1 MASLTFKTSTTFK
14 KYVKGKFIL
23 RNLAP
28 TENEEICSEFTAIFI
43 GVPSGNLCGGE
54 SYKCPFREGTFF
66 FIRGRGDFAGEGH
79 QQNFYK
85 SGRAKPVLFA
95 VGAGSHFH
103 QRNKVLHVASV
114 KVDSLIYVNKHTK
127 SLEN

>member
-28 TENEEICSEFTAIFI
+28 TENEEIFSNLLLFSLGYLAGTSAEERATNAL
-43 GVPSGNLCGGE
+43 SG
-54 SYKCPFREGTFF
+54 KVRFF

-79 QQNFYK
+79 Q
-85 SGRAKPVLFA
+85 
-95 VGAGSHFH
+95 
-103 QRNKVLHVASV
+103 
-114 KVDSLIYVNKHTK
+114 
-127 SLEN
+127 